1 MIPRREVIPK
11 LDCKSSPRSNA
22 SDLAGKRGMA
32 WSFVPYVVVVVVVV
46 VVVIII
52 IIIIII
58 IITAI
63 TIVIFI
69 FLFVS
74 YFHHP
79 TLTDNINY
87 I

>member
-46 VVVIII
+46 
-52 IIIIII
+52 IIII

-69 FLFVS
+69 YLFVS

>member
-46 VVVIII
+46 VI

-69 FLFVS
+69 YLFVS

>member
-46 VVVIII
+46 III
-52 IIIIII
+52 IIIS
-58 IITAI
+58 AI

-69 FLFVS
+69 YLFVS

>member
-22 SDLAGKRGMA
+22 SDPAGKRGMA

-46 VVVIII
+46 
-52 IIIIII
+52 IIII

-69 FLFVS
+69 YLFVS

>member
-46 VVVIII
+46 V

-69 FLFVS
+69 YLFVS